1 MPDETDLTDNGLS
14 NIIKVSIKRNHKNM
28 GKDSSVL
35 FYFSTGG
42 KMSASI
48 KVEQEK
54 KEKLD
59 KFLASLLLR
68 EGIKITQQEILG
80 LIIDYALQNEEQI
93 IRKLKELPP
102 LEEDP
107 AWKAIEN
114 PTRWGIKDS
123 SKRIDEHLYGR

>member
-42 KMSASI
+42 KMSATI

-54 KEKLD
+54 K
-59 KFLASLLLR
+59 
-68 EGIKITQQEILG
+68 
-80 LIIDYALQNEEQI
+80 
-93 IRKLKELPP
+93 RK
-102 LEEDP
+102 
-107 AWKAIEN
+107 
-114 PTRWGIKDS
+114 T
-123 SKRIDEHLYGR
+123 